1 VTHDPDLH
9 GPPEHD
15 HDDDD
20 EAERI
25 SMAIGF
31 DLADDDELWAD
42 AAREQAEWEAS
53 DD

>member
-1 VTHDPDLH
+1 VTYDPDLY

-15 HDDDD
+15 HDDD
-20 EAERI
+20 
-25 SMAIGF
+25 